1 MPGVV
6 LIPES
11 IFFFLVVVVVFSPL
25 LIVAPKFENRRF
37 RAKLFQWDQNVRM
50 CRSHRLGNMVAVMAN
65 EQQQFESLVSQLMSP
80 DNNIRNQAEVGK
92 CSFILIL
99 LFCFC
104 SNPRSNVHGL
114 CRPSLSR
121 RTLHRLGSNA
131 MCNLHPRNCS
141 CYLQWFAT
149 HTNSWIFLCVPL
161 LQWCHF
167 IKEQG
172 YLMVLFPRF
181 SVIIF

>member
-1 MPGVV
+1 MFVSFFIRADPGSDPSFYTSSFSLLV
-6 LIPES
+6 L
-11 IFFFLVVVVVFSPL
+11 LFSPM
-25 LIVAPKFENRRF
+25 LIVAPKFENSRF
-37 RAKLFQWDQNVRM
+37 RAKRFQWHQNWRM

-92 CSFILIL
+92 CYLILIL
-99 LFCFC
+99 LLCFC
-104 SNPRSNVHGL
+104 SKPRSNVYDF

-131 MCNLHPRNCS
+131 MCNLRPRNCS

-149 HTNSWIFLCVPL
+149 HTS
-161 LQWCHF
+161 
-167 IKEQG
+167 
-172 YLMVLFPRF
+172 
-181 SVIIF
+181 S